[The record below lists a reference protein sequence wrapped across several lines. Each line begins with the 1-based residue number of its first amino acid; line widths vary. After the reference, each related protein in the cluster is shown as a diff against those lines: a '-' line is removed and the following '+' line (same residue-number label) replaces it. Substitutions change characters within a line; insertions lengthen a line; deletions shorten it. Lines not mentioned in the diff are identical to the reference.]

1 MGQNECCAEKELKTN
16 AEYQPNQMRKAN
28 RTVSKKVALE
38 LLPPIVRKK
47 MQ

>member
-1 MGQNECCAEKELKTN
+1 MGQNECCAEKELKAN
-16 AEYQPNQMRKAN
+16 AEYQPHQKQRSN
-28 RTVSKKVALE
+28 RTVPKKVAIE